1 MLVRFALAGSRTKSS
16 LLRVALCGLCLAT
29 YLGGGPM
36 TAPALAEPRAV
47 TKIAPNDTVELS
59 VTGWAALKGGVAE
72 ATLLNDSF
80 TVGRTGT
87 LKLPFI
93 GTLLAAGLTP
103 AELERRIADR
113 LQERSGLKDRAGT
126 RVKLSEKPEATPESG
141 VVEPTGE
148 VTASTSSRPGS
159 AGEPAEF
166 GGEGSRADAVSPNV
180 ETGLAEVAAAR
191 KEAETARA
199 ALRKHLAA
207 DRLEQQLKSA
217 RSQQEK
223 ALAEARRERDAARA
237 EAVAK
242 LRH

>member
-1 MLVRFALAGSRTKSS
+1 MTARSRVNCCS
-16 LLRVALCGLCLAT
+16 LLRVAVWCLAIS
-29 YLGGGPM
+29 LGGGPT

-113 LQERSGLKDRAGT
+113 LQERSGLKERAGT
-126 RVKLSEKPEATPESG
+126 RVNLSENPEVTPET
-141 VVEPTGE
+141 TGE
-148 VTASTSSRPGS
+148 VTGSTSSRPGS

-180 ETGLAEVAAAR
+180 ET
-191 KEAETARA
+191 
-199 ALRKHLAA
+199 AL
-207 DRLEQQLKSA
+207 S
-217 RSQQEK
+217 RS
-223 ALAEARRERDAARA
+223 DGGPTGS
-237 EAVAK
+237 
-242 LRH
+242 

>member
-1 MLVRFALAGSRTKSS
+1 
-16 LLRVALCGLCLAT
+16 
-29 YLGGGPM
+29 M

-113 LQERSGLKDRAGT
+113 LQERSGLKERAGT
-126 RVKLSEKPEATPESG
+126 HVKLSEKPEATPESG

-166 GGEGSRADAVSPNV
+166 GGEYRADAVSPNV
-180 ETGLAEVAAAR
+180 ETALADVAAAR

-207 DRLEQQLKSA
+207 HQLEQQLKPA

-223 ALAEARRERDAARA
+223 ALAEARSRT
-237 EAVAK
+237 
-242 LRH
+242 